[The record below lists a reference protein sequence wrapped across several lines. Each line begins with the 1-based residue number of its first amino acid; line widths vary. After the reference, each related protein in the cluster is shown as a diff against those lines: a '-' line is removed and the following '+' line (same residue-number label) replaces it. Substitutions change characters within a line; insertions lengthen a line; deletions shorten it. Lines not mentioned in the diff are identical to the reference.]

1 MGITW
6 HNLNIFYYIF
16 SEYSGVL
23 CTDLAHFIASL
34 FTLVSFVLFLLFFY
48 QISKLITLYV
58 AELSRVAGA
67 VIDVTH

>member
-23 CTDLAHFIASL
+23 CADLAHFIASL
-34 FTLVSFVLFLLFFY
+34 FTLVSFVLFLLFFLSNFKAHY
-48 QISKLITLYV
+48 TLC
-58 AELSRVAGA
+58 G
-67 VIDVTH
+67 